1 METGLVAIR
10 FHTCRATLTGCHYA
24 GIDYEVPASFA
35 QQVVE
40 RERCAEYV
48 PGGGDA
54 GVPSQSDQAKR
65 RGRRG

>member
-1 METGLVAIR
+1 MDTGLVTIR
-10 FHTCRATLTGCHYA
+10 FQTCRATLTSCHYA

-40 RERCAEYV
+40 RERCADYV
-48 PGGGDA
+48 TGGGDA
-54 GVPSQSDQAKR
+54 VLPEPKAR